1 MRARLGFDFCQ
12 RAGSRRIRP
21 RTENI
26 DCAHSVLGLLNRL
39 RLSVSQLLTCSS
51 KLVVRS
57 LSESQPPSRASINIS
72 APRSSWWILGL
83 VLVFIPSTVSAQRF
97 LSSSESLEP
106 THSGGS
112 EVLLEGWTQFSNV
125 WMLLDMSIVLLLAL
139 ALGAVI
145 AYHPS
150 TRRRVSS
157 LEHLEQPK
165 TFLMYA
171 MVAAVVA
178 LLVKFRPEMAIVV
191 FGIGG
196 LMRFRTMVG
205 EAKDTGRVILVTVVG
220 LCCGLKIFIVAIPAT
235 VIGWTLIYFL
245 EKQVAGIIRVSGVGE
260 ETLQTAVSAYR
271 KLIEK
276 SGCTI
281 IGEQSKF
288 NKKQFLF
295 VLKVGS
301 DFDRESLAVEFS
313 QLPGELRG
321 KVDWEHL

>member
-1 MRARLGFDFCQ
+1 MRCLARLGFSFCQ
-12 RAGSRRIRP
+12 RASAASRRA
-21 RTENI
+21 T
-26 DCAHSVLGLLNRL
+26 L
-39 RLSVSQLLTCSS
+39 
-51 KLVVRS
+51 
-57 LSESQPPSRASINIS
+57 
-72 APRSSWWILGL
+72 WILGL
-83 VLVFIPSTVSAQRF
+83 ALVCLPSTVSAQRF
-97 LSSSESLEP
+97 LSSGQSLDSEP
-106 THSGGS
+106 GGQGS
-112 EVLLEGWTQFSNV
+112 DILLEGWTQFSNG
-125 WMLLDMSIVLLLAL
+125 WLLLDMSIVLLLAL

-220 LCCGLKIFIVAIPAT
+220 LCCGLKMFIVAIPAT
-235 VIGWTLIYFL
+235 IIGWTLIYFL
-245 EKQVAGIIRVSGVGE
+245 EKQVAGIIRVSGVSE
-260 ETLQTAVSAYR
+260 ETLQKAVGAYR

-295 VLKVGS
+295 VLKAAAE
-301 DFDRESLAVEFS
+301 FDRESLAAEFS
-313 QLPGELRG
+313 QLPTELQG

>member
-1 MRARLGFDFCQ
+1 MSSRARL
-12 RAGSRRIRP
+12 RP
-21 RTENI
+21 ELGRLATCFQPSTI
-26 DCAHSVLGLLNRL
+26 LLGLLG
-39 RLSVSQLLTCSS
+39 C
-51 KLVVRS
+51 
-57 LSESQPPSRASINIS
+57 
-72 APRSSWWILGL
+72 L
-83 VLVFIPSTVSAQRF
+83 VLFTPRLVSAQRF
-97 LSSSESLEP
+97 LGAGAGTDAQPAS
-106 THSGGS
+106 GS
-112 EVLLEGWTQFSNV
+112 ELLLEGWTQFSNI

-150 TRRRVSS
+150 TRSRVSS

-171 MVAAVVA
+171 LVAAVVA

-235 VIGWTLIYFL
+235 AIGWVVIYFL
-245 EKQVAGIIRVSGVGE
+245 EKQVAGIIRVSGVDE
-260 ETLQTAVSAYR
+260 ETLQDAVSSYR
-271 KLIEK
+271 TLIEK
-276 SGCTI
+276 AGCTI

-295 VLKVGS
+295 VLKAGAN
-301 DFDRESLAVEFS
+301 FDRDALSAAFS
-313 QLPGELRG
+313 ALPSELQG